1 MTTFRRSGGISA
13 AGRWR
18 SSSREKS
25 PVYLGI
31 KQEQRLQHT
40 DAVDLHAEHGGA
52 EHVARLEA
60 FHLDAVVPAVLVEID
75 RFHHLDALLQ
85 LAHRV
90 DAVFFIFRGGDG
102 QVVAE
107 NALHD
112 FFGGGRHEYTRSA
125 LARLACIKEATL

>member
-1 MTTFRRSGGISA
+1 MTTLRRSGGISA

-25 PVYLGI
+25 PVYLTIRQGP
-31 KQEQRLQHT
+31 RLQNT

-52 EHVARLEA
+52 EDVARLEA
-60 FHLDAVVPAVLVEID
+60 FHFDAVVPAVFVEID
-75 RFHHLDALLQ
+75 RLHHLDAFLQ

-90 DAVFFIFRGGDG
+90 NAVFFVFCGGDG

-112 FFGGGRHEYTRSA
+112 FLCRRRHENARST
-125 LARLACIKEATL
+125 LPRLTCIKEATF